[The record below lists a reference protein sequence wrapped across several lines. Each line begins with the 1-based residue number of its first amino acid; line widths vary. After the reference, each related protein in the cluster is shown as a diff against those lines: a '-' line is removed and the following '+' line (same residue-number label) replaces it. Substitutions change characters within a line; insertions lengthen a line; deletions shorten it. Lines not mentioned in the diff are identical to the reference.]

1 MSRIFFIT
9 IVLISL
15 CDQGYSSQSS
25 SDQTSSPNSPFVHGI
40 SLNKST
46 IRTGYLISS
55 QLSSN
60 QLQLHLKKKKK
71 KNTVVYKLD
80 VCAKLFQ
87 INIKESKIVQFQSSP
102 DYAAQSCPV
111 QAVQSCQISQW
122 VAWPQS
128 YTMGGERPPWNIR

>member
-71 KNTVVYKLD
+71 YCCVQIRC
-80 VCAKLFQ
+80 VCKPVQ

>member
-25 SDQTSSPNSPFVHGI
+25 SDQTSSPNSPFVHGV

-60 QLQLHLKKKKK
+60 HLQLHLKKKKNK

-87 INIKESKIVQFQSSP
+87 INIK
-102 DYAAQSCPV
+102 
-111 QAVQSCQISQW
+111 
-122 VAWPQS
+122 
-128 YTMGGERPPWNIR
+128 

>member
-60 QLQLHLKKKKK
+60 QLQLH
-71 KNTVVYKLD
+71 V
-80 VCAKLFQ
+80 Q

>member
-40 SLNKST
+40 SLNN
-46 IRTGYLISS
+46 

-60 QLQLHLKKKKK
+60 HLQLHLQKK
-71 KNTVVYKLD
+71 YCCIQIRC
-80 VCAKLFQ
+80 VCKPVQ

>member
-25 SDQTSSPNSPFVHGI
+25 YQTSSPNSPFVHGI

-60 QLQLHLKKKKK
+60 QLQLHLKKK
-71 KNTVVYKLD
+71 
-80 VCAKLFQ
+80 
-87 INIKESKIVQFQSSP
+87 
-102 DYAAQSCPV
+102 
-111 QAVQSCQISQW
+111 
-122 VAWPQS
+122 
-128 YTMGGERPPWNIR
+128 